1 MARGGLSFEGIGANQ
16 TSYRGGSAIKAIV
29 EANDRDYVVN
39 MAVAISGAATADFGA
54 DGDALLGFVDV
65 FENDGYIGVQDRGY
79 RIEVPTVSSSPTVGQ
94 IAVVDGAG
102 KVKGVANTNKLRSPI
117 FVEVDATA
125 KTATVF
131 LG

>member
-1 MARGGLSFEGIGANQ
+1 MARGGISFEGIGANQ
-16 TSYRGGSAIKAIV
+16 TSYGAGSAIKAIV

-117 FVEVDATA
+117 FVEVDSTA